1 MASLSDLLEAVPG
14 FVLGRRDGGAFVGR
28 TE

>member
-1 MASLSDLLEAVPG
+1 MASLSDLFEAVPG
-14 FVLGRRDGGAFVGR
+14 FVLGRRGDGAFVGR